1 MIKLCLASVSG
12 DMSKHGMSPVNKV
25 IPIDWK
31 DRHKVARFL
40 DAQNK
45 RNIGHMICS
54 DFGSSVVQKR
64 RKKFWNLFY
73 DLKHS
78 GIFSCKWDART
89 VWSME
94 YYYEDDLQDYEP
106 WEVME

>member
-1 MIKLCLASVSG
+1 MVKLCLASVSG
-12 DMSKHGMSPVNKV
+12 DMSRCGINSFNKI

-31 DRHKVARFL
+31 DRHRVARFL

-45 RNIGHMICS
+45 REIGHMICS

-64 RKKFWNLFY
+64 REKFWKLFS
-73 DLKHS
+73 DLKDS

-94 YYYEDDLQDYEP
+94 YYHEDDLQNYEP
-106 WEVME
+106 WEVE